1 MEVDRLARSHA
12 VAAMCELAGPAK
24 VADYPVQSSGFG
36 NLNFAP
42 PKGVRYLGPH
52 SFMKNGGAKIMNTK
66 LTGRRDFLK
75 QAGAMGSIALM
86 AGLPPGSTAAGADP
100 AGVTEDTILPA
111 QPEDPPK
118 YHIKFAVCGM
128 SHDHVYGMIG
138 AIQRGGGEMV
148 AAWAAE
154 PDKLAVF
161 TNRFPNVKIAASP
174 EEILNDPAIQ
184 LVLSSQIA
192 SERAPLGVRAMRQGK
207 DFLADKPGITTLEQL
222 AAVRKTIAETGR
234 IYGIMYSERLEVK
247 AAVYAGRLVRQ
258 GAIGKVIQTINI
270 APHQIIQGHGDNGG
284 GAPRP
289 EWFWNPD
296 QYGGILCD
304 IGSHQ
309 IDQFLF
315 YTGSTQADIVE
326 SQIANIRHPQ
336 RPRFQDFGDMVLRGD
351 RGLGYVRLDWFTP
364 DGLGT
369 WGDGRLFILGT
380 NGYIEIR
387 KYANVA
393 VKKQGNNLFLVD
405 NQRARYFDCNNLTL
419 PFGPEFVAD
428 IVNRTH
434 VAQDQVQCLL
444 AAELAIKAQRHAT
457 FVTLKE

>member
-1 MEVDRLARSHA
+1 
-12 VAAMCELAGPAK
+12 
-24 VADYPVQSSGFG
+24 
-36 NLNFAP
+36 
-42 PKGVRYLGPH
+42 
-52 SFMKNGGAKIMNTK
+52 MKSK
-66 LTGRRDFLK
+66 GRRDFLK
-75 QAGAMGSIALM
+75 RTGLMGSVAMM
-86 AGLPPGSTAAGADP
+86 AGLPTGAMALGGKRGGVIEQAAM
-100 AGVTEDTILPA
+100 PA
-111 QPEDPPK
+111 QAEEAPK

-128 SHDHVYGMIG
+128 SHDHIYGMIG

-148 AAWAAE
+148 AAWGGE
-154 PDKLAVF
+154 DDKLAAF
-161 TNRFPNVKIAASP
+161 TKRYPDVKMVKTQD
-174 EEILNDPAIQ
+174 EILNDPSVQ

-192 SERAPLGVRAMRQGK
+192 NERAPLGVRAMKHGK
-207 DFLADKPGITTLEQL
+207 DFLSDKPGITTLEQL
-222 AAVRKTIAETGR
+222 AQVRATIAETKR

-247 AAVYAGRLVRQ
+247 AAVYAGVLVQQ
-258 GAIGKVIQTINI
+258 GAIGNVIQTINI
-270 APHQIIQGHGDNGG
+270 APHQIIQGHGDAGG
-284 GAPRP
+284 GTGRP

-309 IDQFLF
+309 VDQFLF
-315 YTGSTQADIVE
+315 YTGSKEAVIAE
-326 SQIANIRHPQ
+326 SQVANVRHPD

-380 NGYIEIR
+380 DGYIEIR
-387 KYANVA
+387 KYTDVA
-393 VKKQGNNLFLVD
+393 VKPQGNNLFIVD
-405 NQRARYFDCNNLTL
+405 AKQARYIDCNNMPL

-444 AAELAIKAQRHAT
+444 AAELVIKAQMNAT
-457 FVTLKE
+457 HVTLKA